1 MIDCDGQGEACV
13 HGAAD
18 QASDVEMRVAAAGAA
33 VQCTN
38 AAAANTLR
46 ELYHEREGEGVLV
59 G

>member
-1 MIDCDGQGEACV
+1 M

-18 QASDVEMRVAAAGAA
+18 QASDVEMRVAAGAA

>member
-18 QASDVEMRVAAAGAA
+18 QASDVEMRVAAGAA

-38 AAAANTLR
+38 AAAANHR
-46 ELYHEREGEGVLV
+46 DRSIHIERA
-59 G
+59 